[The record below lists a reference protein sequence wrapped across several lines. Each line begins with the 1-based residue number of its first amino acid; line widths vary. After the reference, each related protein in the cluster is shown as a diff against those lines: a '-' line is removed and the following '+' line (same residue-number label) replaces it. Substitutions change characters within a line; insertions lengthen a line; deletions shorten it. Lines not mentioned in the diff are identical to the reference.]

1 MKVFD
6 SRNPAEDI
14 VRMYQIN
21 GKTNTESDKPVNSA
35 NASTMAPEEK
45 VSLSSKV
52 QDVQKIKEAVQELP
66 DIREEK
72 VETLKN
78 QIKQGTYDINA
89 EEIAQKMVGESL
101 LDIMV

>member
-6 SRNPAEDI
+6 SRNPAEDT
-14 VRMYQIN
+14 VRLYQIN
-21 GKTNTESDKPVNSA
+21 GKTNTESDKPVNNA

-78 QIKQGTYDINA
+78 QIEQGTYDVKG
-89 EEIAQKMVGESL
+89 EEIVQKMVDESL
-101 LDIMV
+101 LDIMG